1 MTGTDNID
9 AVADSRRL
17 IRTSFKAALA
27 TLDPQSGAPYVS
39 LITVA
44 TDLVGAPIFLIS
56 TLAKHTQNL
65 NQDNRASLLFDG
77 TGAVG
82 DPLTGPRVSLSGRA
96 MKDSSERS
104 RTRFLSRHPQAEAYA
119 DFDDFSFYRLEIEHG
134 HFVGGFGRIHDI
146 SAASLLIDITA
157 AEPLIDSEKE
167 IVDHMNADHTDAI
180 QLYATRLLNGADGDW
195 RMSGCD
201 PEGCD
206 LVDGNEAL
214 RLTFRERA
222 ASPDAVRKI
231 LVALVQEA
239 RNG

>member
-1 MTGTDNID
+1 MAGTDNINV
-9 AVADSRRL
+9 VADSRLL
-17 IRTSFKAALA
+17 IRTSFKATLA
-27 TLDPQSGAPYVS
+27 TLDAQSGAPYAS

-44 TDLVGAPIFLIS
+44 TDIEGSPIFLIS

-65 NQDNRASLLFDG
+65 DPDNRASLLFDG
-77 TGAVG
+77 TGAVA
-82 DPLTGPRVSLSGRA
+82 DPLTGRRVSLSGRA

-104 RTRFLSRHPQAEAYA
+104 RARFLNRHPQAEAYA
-119 DFDDFSFYRLEIEHG
+119 DFDDFSFYRLEIENG

-146 SAASLLIDITA
+146 SAANLLIDITG

-201 PEGCD
+201 PDGCD
-206 LVDGNEAL
+206 LVNGNEAL
-214 RLTFRERA
+214 RLTFREPA

-239 RNG
+239 RNA